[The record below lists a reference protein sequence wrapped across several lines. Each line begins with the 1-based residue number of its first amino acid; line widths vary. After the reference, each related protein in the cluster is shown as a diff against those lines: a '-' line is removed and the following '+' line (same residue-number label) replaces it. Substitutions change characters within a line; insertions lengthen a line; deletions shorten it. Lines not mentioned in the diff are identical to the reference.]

1 MFKFDD
7 TILGLK
13 LTDVTTQ
20 LQLGMIWFEVFE
32 DAEFKEQILNWIR
45 NDQLFDQ
52 GIDEDGNVIG
62 YYSFVSEVINPEKME
77 GTPYTLYDSG
87 DFYRSM
93 FITVMTDAT
102 FVIDA
107 DAIKVNEN
115 GTEDLFQKYGDG
127 IIGLAEGSREK
138 LAVEC
143 IERFNEVARKIL
155 QWD

>member
-7 TILGLK
+7 TILGMKLNDINIQLK
-13 LTDVTTQ
+13 LE
-20 LQLGMIWFEVFE
+20 LIWFEVFE
-32 DAEFKEQILNWIR
+32 DSEFKERILNWIR
-45 NDQLFDQ
+45 NDQLFNQ
-52 GIDEDGNVIG
+52 GIDENGNVIG

-107 DAIKVNEN
+107 DAIKVNED

-127 IIGLAEGSREK
+127 IIGLAEESREK

-143 IERFNEVARKIL
+143 IERFNRVAREIL